1 MSSGVIRSDLKIS
14 ITDKIIVI
22 PDNKYFLWKKITF
35 TLEMKSS
42 AQSFQSVSYVRPR
55 NCHLTENICRI
66 LDNCLQMVEMVILL
80 FYIIKQ
86 LAFFFFFRHFLLVD
100 GGGLYLYSYE
110 GRLISS
116 PKFPG
121 MRTDIL
127 NAQTVSLSNDT
138 LAVKDKADEKG
149 KFSVLIVPCL
159 LIIYC
164 EVFSICAFNL
174 VFHA

>member
-1 MSSGVIRSDLKIS
+1 MICIS
-14 ITDKIIVI
+14 VLF
-22 PDNKYFLWKKITF
+22 FLF
-35 TLEMKSS
+35 NFVLSC
-42 AQSFQSVSYVRPR
+42 F
-55 NCHLTENICRI
+55 C
-66 LDNCLQMVEMVILL
+66 
-80 FYIIKQ
+80 
-86 LAFFFFFRHFLLVD
+86 RHFLLVD

-149 KFSVLIVPCL
+149 EFSVLIIPCL
-159 LIIYC
+159 LLIHC
-164 EVFSICAFNL
+164 EVFSIFVFNCCFSL
-174 VFHA
+174 LTQPSYCTKKT

>member
-1 MSSGVIRSDLKIS
+1 MFLYYLVI
-14 ITDKIIVI
+14 
-22 PDNKYFLWKKITF
+22 YFFVVGFLG
-35 TLEMKSS
+35 
-42 AQSFQSVSYVRPR
+42 
-55 NCHLTENICRI
+55 
-66 LDNCLQMVEMVILL
+66 
-80 FYIIKQ
+80 
-86 LAFFFFFRHFLLVD
+86 FFCRHFLLVD

-149 KFSVLIVPCL
+149 KFLVLIIPCL
-159 LIIYC
+159 LIIRY
-164 EVFSICAFNL
+164 EVFSTFALNFT
-174 VFHA
+174 